1 MSWYCRVHVL
11 SFLMILELMLF
22 PVYART
28 ELVVNGSFESGL
40 NGWRPYVYDEVYG
53 RVNITQGTSRSGSW
67 SLRTYINP
75 AREIP
80 YTQKRGGGVEQTLPT
95 NIKGLDIVFSFWV
108 MPAVVGDH
116 SYTNIRALIRLEL
129 KDGRSLRF
137 FYHVAWAPTALG
149 ESLYNTSDTT
159 IFFLPATLHQWS
171 YIQRDVKRDF
181 ESIYGNSDAVVLS
194 GLRVSFE
201 MTTVSHLTTPD
212 AFWDDISVVAETQPT
227 TPSPTTVTPGPTPTT
242 PTVTP
247 TPPQPPSP
255 TLPSPTVSPQV
266 AGPTDRTGAWDS
278 LVERYWMSIVLGV
291 VVVALALVAWRRR
304 SGISPR
310 MTTVK
315 RYCLSCGAELAVGSE
330 YCTRCG
336 AKQ

>member
-1 MSWYCRVHVL
+1 MSWNCRVHVL
-11 SFLMILELMLF
+11 TCLMILELMLF
-22 PVYART
+22 PVHART
-28 ELVVNGSFESGL
+28 ELVVNGGFESGL
-40 NGWRPYVYDEVYG
+40 NGWKPYVYDDVYG

-67 SLRTYINP
+67 SLRTYIDP
-75 AREIP
+75 ARESP
-80 YTQKRGGGVEQTLPT
+80 YTQKRGGGVAQTLPI
-95 NIKGLDIVFSFWV
+95 NIKGLDVVFSFWV

-129 KDGRSLRF
+129 KDGKSLNF

-159 IFFLPATLHQWS
+159 IFFLPAMLHQWS
-171 YIQRDVKRDF
+171 YVQREIKRDF
-181 ESIYGNSDAVVLS
+181 ESRYGSSDAVVLS

-227 TPSPTTVTPGPTPTT
+227 TPSPTPTTT

-247 TPPQPPSP
+247 TSPQQPSP
-255 TLPSPTVSPQV
+255 TLPSPTTSPPV
-266 AGPTDRTGAWDS
+266 ASPTERTGAWDS

-291 VVVALALVAWRRR
+291 VVVALALVALRRR
-304 SGISPR
+304 PGKSVK
-310 MTTVK
+310 METVK